1 VNLGHHVDLL
11 LRHRRVVAAGLF
23 LGLVLG
29 ILAIYQ
35 VPSMERR
42 GSEQW
47 SVESQFLVTQPGFP
61 EGRVTLPNTVT
72 DPAAP
77 MPDSTGSS
85 GVGSQ
90 TFADPGRL
98 SSLAVLYSAIAVSDQ
113 VRRQLS
119 MRVAPEQISANA
131 LDASGNGTNY
141 LPIIRL
147 VTTASSARGAAKL
160 NAETFAALKDLLAS
174 RQGANNIDAKGRVRL
189 NLLSAPSEPLLLSG
203 PSTAPAVLAFLLC
216 LLGTIA
222 LVHVRESLTLRR
234 RRAGA
239 DEGFGDPFE
248 TEISMT
254 KPGELTSIRT
264 GRRRAG

>member
-1 VNLGHHVDLL
+1 MNLGHHVDLL
-11 LRHRRVVAAGLF
+11 LRHKRMVAAGLF
-23 LGLVLG
+23 LGVVLG

-42 GSEQW
+42 GSEEW

-77 MPDSTGSS
+77 APGSS
-85 GVGSQ
+85 GGRSQ

-98 SSLAVLYSAIAVSDQ
+98 STLAVLYSAIAVSDQ
-113 VRRQLS
+113 VRRKLS
-119 MRVAPEQISANA
+119 MRTAPEQISAGA
-131 LDASGNGTNY
+131 IDASGNGTNY

-147 VTTASSARGAAKL
+147 VTKASTARGAEKL
-160 NAETFAALKDLLAS
+160 NAETFAALKELLAS
-174 RQGANNIDAKGRVRL
+174 RQGANNIDSKGRVRL
-189 NLLSAPSEPLLLSG
+189 NLLSAPSGPLLLSG

-216 LLGTIA
+216 LLATIA

-239 DEGFGDPFE
+239 DEGFGEPFE
-248 TEISMT
+248 TDISMT